1 MISYNM
7 LMPPKDDDPKWAYT
21 PESNAEQSADS
32 SSAAPAVSQDQKPL
46 TWTASEFIYKH
57 KGGGW
62 YLLFFIGL
70 IIATGLVFL
79 ITKDY
84 MSSIFIAIA
93 GAIFVIVIPKKPRE
107 LAYEVNNQGVRIG
120 NRSYSYAE
128 FKSFDLVLDGGVKCI
143 NLIPLK
149 RLMPEI
155 SLYFPPEQEM
165 AIVYVLAQHLPH
177 DQYQEKSI
185 DRLIRRLHF

>member
-1 MISYNM
+1 MFRTISYNM
-7 LMPPKDDDPKWAYT
+7 LMPPKDDDSKWAYS
-21 PESNAEQSADS
+21 PETSVEQSSDQTAQ
-32 SSAAPAVSQDQKPL
+32 APLNQQPL

-62 YLLFFIGL
+62 YVLFFIGL
-70 IIATGLVFL
+70 AVAAGLVFL
-79 ITKDY
+79 VTKDY

-93 GAIFVIVIPKKPRE
+93 GVIFAIVIPKKPRE
-107 LAYEVNNQGVRIG
+107 LSYEVGNQGISIG

-128 FKSFDLVLDGGVKCI
+128 FKSFDLIMDGGVKCI

-165 AIVYVLAQHLPH
+165 AIVYVLSQHLPH
-177 DQYQEKSI
+177 DEYQEKGI